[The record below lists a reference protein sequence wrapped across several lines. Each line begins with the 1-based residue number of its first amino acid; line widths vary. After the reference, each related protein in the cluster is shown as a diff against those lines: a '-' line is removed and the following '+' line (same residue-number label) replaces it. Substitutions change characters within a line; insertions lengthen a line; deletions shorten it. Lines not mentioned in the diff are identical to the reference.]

1 MILRKNTKWQMGQR
15 IYLCPKVIFT
25 IRTDCFIIQLTGGDL
40 IIRDIKTSAIINQ
53 IKGYNYLYTGD
64 VKPDEKELF
73 ALEKGKRFY
82 IVSLE
87 DFKQKMSIT
96 LPRSY
101 EAIDVYGSYSEDGKI
116 LYVPVYKY
124 FDEDYMTL
132 TALSRPMLSACVCWL
147 KKIFRNKQQVL
158 YWDSDEAL
166 ARKKYVDINRICD
179 TMKVW

>member
-1 MILRKNTKWQMGQR
+1 MNDEILKIQNGKWDREFNYAQR
-15 IYLCPKVIFT
+15 TFFT
-25 IRTDCFIIQLTGGDL
+25 IRTDRFIIQLTGGSL
-40 IIRDIKTSAIINQ
+40 IIRDIKTSAIIDQ

-73 ALEKGKRFY
+73 ALENGKHFY

-87 DFKQKMSIT
+87 DFKQKMRVT

-124 FDEDYMTL
+124 VDEDYKYWLCEYETTSYSL
-132 TALSRPMLSACVCWL
+132 LS
-147 KKIFRNKQQVL
+147 
-158 YWDSDEAL
+158 
-166 ARKKYVDINRICD
+166 
-179 TMKVW
+179 MKEIEQEKVTFWPIYP

>member
-1 MILRKNTKWQMGQR
+1 MNDEILKIQNGKWDREFNYAQR
-15 IYLCPKVIFT
+15 SFFT
-25 IRTDCFIIQLTGGDL
+25 IRTDRFIIQLTGGGL

-73 ALEKGKRFY
+73 ALENGKHFY

-87 DFKQKMSIT
+87 DFKQKMRVT

-124 FDEDYMTL
+124 VDEDYKYWLCEYETTSYSL
-132 TALSRPMLSACVCWL
+132 LS
-147 KKIFRNKQQVL
+147 
-158 YWDSDEAL
+158 
-166 ARKKYVDINRICD
+166 
-179 TMKVW
+179 MKEIEQENVTFWPIYP

>member
-1 MILRKNTKWQMGQR
+1 MNDEILKIQNGKWDREFNYAQR
-15 IYLCPKVIFT
+15 SFFT
-25 IRTDCFIIQLTGGDL
+25 IRTDCFIIQLTGGGL

-73 ALEKGKRFY
+73 VLENGKHFY

-87 DFKQKMSIT
+87 DFKQKMRVT

-101 EAIDVYGSYSEDGKI
+101 EAIDVYGSYSEDGEI

-124 FDEDYMTL
+124 VDEDYKYWLCEYETTSYSL
-132 TALSRPMLSACVCWL
+132 LSMKEIEQENVTFWL
-147 KKIFRNKQQVL
+147 I
-158 YWDSDEAL
+158 YP
-166 ARKKYVDINRICD
+166 
-179 TMKVW
+179 